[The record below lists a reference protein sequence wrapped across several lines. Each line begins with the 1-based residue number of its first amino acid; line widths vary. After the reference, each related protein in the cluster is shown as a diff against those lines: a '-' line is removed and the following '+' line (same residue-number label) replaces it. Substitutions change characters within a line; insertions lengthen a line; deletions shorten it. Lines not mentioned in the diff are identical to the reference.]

1 MATGERRVTLTTD
14 EHEIT
19 RTFEASLTRAT
30 ASLQRVEQLNQQYRA
45 GLVHANVPLALADAE
60 RPVDTIVEQ
69 HLPLSNAALQ
79 SAARGLFF
87 SLPVAFD
94 PAESIGPYLAIAD
107 RDATGQPYRFLDMGA
122 LIATQAFG
130 ENDPA
135 VVRAVLESLPFVTS
149 RYAHSEY
156 QTVLSL
162 RLKAALSRIAPAG
175 TPRHFIVNTGAEAV
189 ENAIKSVLMNRVM
202 TSADGD
208 GGFIVSFEGAFHGR
222 TLGALAVT
230 HRKRARLGFPTF
242 DWPHVSFPVEEQRSP
257 KETARREERTLKQL
271 WDLLVSG
278 RLPRAEKSRDTFRR
292 EMDAIDEFVQTQGPQ
307 NPQGP
312 QSPQGSW
319 DLAAVSAFVDS
330 QRASLTPD
338 VARRARRVAAVLVE
352 PIQGEGGVRMA
363 SARFMRKLRLLTKIY
378 DVPLVFDEVQ
388 TGWGMTGRL
397 WAHEL
402 FDLPCPPDV
411 VTWAK
416 KAQNGVL
423 FVSEELATFFQEE
436 KKFNT
441 TWEGDSVGMVRLLAL
456 MDKMDLE
463 QVRRTG
469 ERARAGLEA
478 LVRERREILRNV
490 RGAGVMLAFDVIRA
504 DWCEALL
511 DRAFRRG
518 LILLAAGQRSVRFYP
533 RYDTEPA
540 AIDEAISIIRL
551 AIEDLFSQGARP
563 PAPVSADTSS
573 AGVKTRV
580 GSLAMPLDTV
590 ESVEITPATFDALKR
605 QIYAVEQ
612 ERYGTG
618 TSESAPAAETEV
630 RRSPLQFS
638 LDALEATMGNPNAI
652 GVAIRD
658 RVSGRL
664 VAYALGSAIE
674 NHDEEG
680 VSSDPHFGENNTF
693 YLQATATAPT
703 VQNAVEIE
711 NVLLEALREK
721 VLAAGFE
728 YLSTLIEERL
738 LETAPPWLKQAAVL
752 DRIENYLGSGI
763 VFVYLHAALKTTP
776 EPVQS

>member
-1 MATGERRVTLTTD
+1 MTHAFD
-14 EHEIT
+14 AAMSQAA
-19 RTFEASLTRAT
+19 ASLERID
-30 ASLQRVEQLNQQYRA
+30 QLNQQYRA
-45 GLVHANVPLALADAE
+45 GLVHVNVPGALADAD
-60 RPVDTIVEQ
+60 RSVDALVEQ
-69 HLPLSNAALQ
+69 HLPASWAALQ
-79 SAARGLFF
+79 AASRGLFF
-87 SLPVAFD
+87 SLPVAFN
-94 PAESIGPYLAIAD
+94 PAESVGPYLAAVD
-107 RDATGQPYRFLDMGA
+107 RDAAGQPYRFLDMGA

-135 VVRAVLESLPFVTS
+135 VVSAILESLPFVTT

-162 RLKAALSRIAPAG
+162 RLKAELTRIAPAG

-202 TSADGD
+202 TSPDAD
-208 GGFIVSFEGAFHGR
+208 GGFIVSFDGAFHGR

-242 DWPHVSFPVEEQRSP
+242 DWPHVPFPVEAAKSP

-278 RLPRAEKSRDTFRR
+278 RLPRAEKSKDTFRR
-292 EMDAIDEFVQTQGPQ
+292 EMDAIDTFLEVRGVRGVPEVQGVREVPEVQAFVQE
-307 NPQGP
+307 
-312 QSPQGSW
+312 
-319 DLAAVSAFVDS
+319 
-330 QRASLTPD
+330 QRANLTPD
-338 VARRARRVAAVLVE
+338 VLRRAKRVAAVLVE

-363 SARFMRKLRLLTKIY
+363 SARFMRKLRMLTSIY

-388 TGWGMTGRL
+388 SGWGMTGRL

-456 MDKMDLE
+456 LDKLNLE
-463 QVRRTG
+463 QVRQTG

-478 LVRERREILRNV
+478 LAREHREIIRNV

-504 DWCEALL
+504 DWCEALR

-518 LILLAAGQRSVRFYP
+518 LILLGAGERSVRFYP
-533 RYDTEPA
+533 RYDTEPS
-540 AIDEAISIIRL
+540 AIDEAI
-551 AIEDLFSQGARP
+551 AILRAAIDDLFAKGDRTAAA
-563 PAPVSADTSS
+563 PAPPEASGT
-573 AGVKTRV
+573 GVKTRV
-580 GSLAMPLDTV
+580 GTLAIPLDTV
-590 ESVEITPATFDALKR
+590 ENVDLTPANFDACKR
-605 QIYAVEQ
+605 QILAVEQ
-612 ERYGTG
+612 ERYGT
-618 TSESAPAAETEV
+618 APPDAADATEPHEHGP
-630 RRSPLQFS
+630 RSPLQFTI
-638 LDALEATMGNPNAI
+638 DTLEATMANPRAL
-652 GVAIRD
+652 GVAVRD

-664 VAYALGSAIE
+664 VAYALGSALE

-693 YLQATATAPT
+693 YLQAAATLPT
-703 VQNAVEIE
+703 VQNTSEIE
-711 NVLLEALREK
+711 NFLLESLREGA
-721 VLAAGFE
+721 VAAGFE
-728 YLSTLIEERL
+728 FLSTLIEERL
-738 LETAPPWLKQAAVL
+738 LETGPPWLRDAIVIE
-752 DRIENYLGSGI
+752 RIDNYLGSGDA
-763 VFVYLHAALKTTP
+763 FVYLQAALK
-776 EPVQS
+776 SA